1 MQQQKVQDNLLEL
14 RMILSLSFLLPNSSN
29 RNKIL
34 ISTIAFHTNTC
45 IAFVNEFRSLPSN
58 INVSEFVRSP
68 LPL

>member
-34 ISTIAFHTNTC
+34 ISTIAFHTN